1 MDMQKKTVELL
12 KLMPASKNILDEPI
26 FYRAGFYDFQ
36 EKLNL
41 DKGAYEDL
49 MKSLYHQNL
58 IKIDM
63 NGWNKFDGAIVTLTS
78 LGYEYRL
85 NASKQKIG
93 FSAGE

>member
-12 KLMPASKNILDEPI
+12 KLMPVSKNILDEPF

-36 EKLNL
+36 EKMHL
-41 DKGAYEDL
+41 DKDSYEGL
-49 MKSLYHQNL
+49 MKALYHQGL

-63 NGWNKFDGAIVTLTS
+63 NGWNMFDGAIVSLTP

-85 NASKQKIG
+85 NAAKQKIG